1 MKKLLLLL
9 LLASCGDKSQNI
21 RTQFEAE
28 TEFLYKPDIVIID
41 GCEYIKYRTGNYDA
55 ITHKGNCKNHKK

>member
-21 RTQFEAE
+21 RTQFEAD
-28 TEFLYKPDIVIID
+28 TEFLNEADIVIID
-41 GCEYIKYRTGNYDA
+41 GCEYIKYYPGGYCE